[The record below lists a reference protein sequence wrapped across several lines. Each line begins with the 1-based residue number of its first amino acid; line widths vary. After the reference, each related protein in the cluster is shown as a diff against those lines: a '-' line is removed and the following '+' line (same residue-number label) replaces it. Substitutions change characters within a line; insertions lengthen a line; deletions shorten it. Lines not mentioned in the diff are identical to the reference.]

1 MKKVLVLGAGMVS
14 QPLVKYLL
22 NQPDVYVKMASR
34 TLSKAER
41 IINSHP
47 KGNAESLDISDD
59 KSLRKL
65 VSDADIVVSLLPYKY
80 HVKVAEQCIKHKKYM
95 VTTSYVSDIMKS
107 LDKRAREK
115 DILIL
120 NEIGLDPGIDHMSA
134 MKIIH
139 NIHDKGGKITSFSSY
154 CGALPAPEAGNNPFG
169 YKFSWSPEGVLLA
182 SKNAAKYLK
191 NGEEINISG
200 ETLFKHYTVKT
211 IERVGHFE
219 TYPNRNSIPYID
231 LYGIPETKTIYRG
244 TLRNIGWCETMKKIA
259 DLGYLDETER
269 KDLKGLT
276 FNEFLRQL
284 IGTSKQNDLKEELAK
299 YLGIDTYSAI
309 IKKLEWLGLLDN
321 EPLPEDKKSPLQ
333 ILNYKMLQNL
343 KFESGERDMVVLHH
357 EFIAEYPNRNE
368 KEHITATLVEYGIP
382 NEDFA
387 VARTVALPAAIAVK
401 MLLEEKIA
409 VRGVHIPVIPEI
421 YKPILEELESI
432 GIIFKENTE
441 TSAEIKKKLQP
452 K

>member
-22 NQPDVYVKMASR
+22 NQPDVYVNMASR

-47 KGNAESLDISDD
+47 NGNAVSLDISDGR
-59 KSLRKL
+59 SLMKL
-65 VSDADIVVSLLPYKY
+65 VSDADIVVSLLPYAH
-80 HVKVAEQCIKHKKYM
+80 HVKVAEQCIEYKKHM
-95 VTTSYVSDIMKS
+95 VTTSYVSDTMKS
-107 LDKRAREK
+107 LDKRAREN

-134 MKIIH
+134 MKIIQTIH
-139 NIHDKGGKITSFSSY
+139 NKGGKVNSFSSY

-182 SKNAAKYLK
+182 SKNAAKYL
-191 NGEEINISG
+191 NEGEEINIAG
-200 ETLFKHYTVKT
+200 ENLFEHYTIKS
-211 IERVGHFE
+211 IEGVGHFE
-219 TYPNRNSIPYID
+219 TYPNRNSKPYIG
-231 LYGIPETKTIYRG
+231 LYDIPEVKTIYRG
-244 TLRNIGWCETMKKIA
+244 TLRNIGWCETMKKIV
-259 DLGYLDETER
+259 DLGYLDETKR
-269 KDLKGLT
+269 KDLTGLT
-276 FNEFLRQL
+276 FNEYLRQL
-284 IGTSKQNDLKEELAK
+284 IGISKKDDLKENLANF
-299 YLGIDTYSAI
+299 LGIDTYSTV
-309 IKKLEWLGLLDN
+309 IKRLEWLGLLDN
-321 EPLPEDKKSPLQ
+321 EPLPKDKKSPLQ

-357 EFIAEYPNRNE
+357 EFIAEYPKRNE
-368 KEHITATLVEYGIP
+368 KEHITSTLVEYGVP

-387 VARTVALPAAIAVK
+387 VSRTVALPAAIAAK

-409 VRGVHIPVIPEI
+409 VRGVNIPVIPEI
-421 YKPILEELESI
+421 YKPILEELERI
-432 GIIFKENTE
+432 GIIFKEKTE
-441 TSAEIKKKLQP
+441 SVADIKNSTP